1 MKITL
6 IIKTL
11 FLASMMLGFSIQA
24 QTFKWVDEK
33 GITHYGD
40 SIPPEY
46 RDRSNVEMSKRGIP
60 VKKNAAAPTPEERKV
75 LEEEERKQKEA
86 KYKLAEQKRKDL
98 ALINTYT
105 SEQEIDITKDRNI
118 RQIEVR
124 IKSAQERINEI
135 RARITQQQ
143 KALPA
148 ASQNPALMQDLNRSI
163 SDNEKKINDIEV
175 SIVQYKVEIDMLS
188 ARYES
193 EKARFREL
201 SQPKQ
206 PAQPQHK
213 IKTDSKV
220 AVDESLIRTSVKH

>member
-6 IIKTL
+6 IIKLL
-11 FLASMMLGFSIQA
+11 FLASVMLGFSVQA

-46 RDRSNVEMSKRGIP
+46 KDRGNVEMSKRGVP
-60 VKKNAAAPTPEERKV
+60 VKKNAAAPTAEERKV

-86 KYKLAEQKRKDL
+86 KYREAEQKRKDL
-98 ALINTYT
+98 ALMNTYT
-105 SEQEIDITKDRNI
+105 SEQEIDVTRERNI
-118 RQIEVR
+118 RQVEIR
-124 IKSAQERINEI
+124 IKSAQERMNEI
-135 RARITQQQ
+135 RGRISQQQ
-143 KALPA
+143 QALKT
-148 ASQNPALMQDLNRSI
+148 ASQNPAMMQDLTRSI

-175 SIVQYKVEIDMLS
+175 SVVQYKVEIDMLS

-201 SQPKQ
+201 SQPRQ
-206 PAQPQHK
+206 PTHPQPK
-213 IKTDSKV
+213 VKSDSKV
-220 AVDESLIRTSVKH
+220 AVDESLIRTSVKR